1 MKDMALAEHAVSPPQ
16 PRVYQGVNWEGLKT
30 LYVREVRRF
39 LKVGMQT
46 LAAPVVT
53 ALLYMLVFVVAV
65 GGGRPVGSVAYGAFV
80 APGLIMMQ
88 ILSNAFANSSSSLLQ
103 AKFNGL
109 MGDFMTPPLTPL
121 EHLIGFGAGAATR
134 GILVGGVA
142 AVAVLPFAHLTM
154 AAPWAVLFYGLGA
167 ALIMGFV
174 GIMAGLWSEKF
185 DHMAAVTNFVIMPM
199 TFLSGTFYLIERLP
213 EPFRSASRFNPVFY
227 LIDGFRYG
235 FIGHAEGS
243 LAVGVAMTA
252 GLVLFT
258 GFVCYRMFATG
269 YKIKTGG
276 REPRPQADRAASTC
290 EGVTPS
296 TRRIQRARWLW
307 WAKPV
312 ASAT

>member
-1 MKDMALAEHAVSPPQ
+1 MRDLPIAEVVLPPQ
-16 PRVYQGVNWEGLKT
+16 PRAYPGMNWGGLRT

-39 LKVGMQT
+39 IKVGMQT

-65 GGGRPVGSVAYGAFV
+65 GGGRDVHGVAYGTFV

-109 MGDFMTPPLTPL
+109 MGDFMTPPLSPT
-121 EHLIGFGAGAATR
+121 EHVIGFGAGAATR
-134 GILVGGVA
+134 GIFVGLISLA
-142 AVAVLPFAHLTM
+142 AVLPFARLPI
-154 AAPWAVLFYGLGA
+154 AQPWAVVYFGLGA
-167 ALIMGFV
+167 AMIMGFI

-199 TFLSGTFYLIERLP
+199 TFLSGTFYLVERLP
-213 EPFRSASRFNPVFY
+213 EPFRTASHFNPIFY

-235 FIGHAEGS
+235 FIGRAEGN

-252 GLVLFT
+252 GLVLSL
-258 GFVCYRMFATG
+258 GWVCLWMFRTG
-269 YKIKTGG
+269 YKIKT
-276 REPRPQADRAASTC
+276 
-290 EGVTPS
+290 
-296 TRRIQRARWLW
+296 
-307 WAKPV
+307 
-312 ASAT
+312 